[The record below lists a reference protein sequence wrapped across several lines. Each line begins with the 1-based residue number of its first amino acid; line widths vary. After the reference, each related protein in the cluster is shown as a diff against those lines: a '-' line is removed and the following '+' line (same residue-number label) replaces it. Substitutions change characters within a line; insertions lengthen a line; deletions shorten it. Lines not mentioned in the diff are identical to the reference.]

1 VPPQAGILAVGAIS
15 DRVVAVDG
23 MIAIRPMVTLT
34 LSSDHRII
42 DGARA
47 AQFMQEVVGMLS
59 DPGKWLA

>member
-1 VPPQAGILAVGAIS
+1 
-15 DRVVAVDG
+15 
-23 MIAIRPMVTLT
+23 MIGIRPMVTLT

-47 AQFMQEVVGMLS
+47 AQFMQEVVASLS